1 MNKVN
6 KNIKNIIERYLMI
19 DKRKVRI
26 NKNILIDHLNDI
38 DKIIKK
44 NIGIFK
50 YSFNKSDESLLS
62 GSAINRNFSTC
73 QRYNYKYETKESDA
87 IDYYVLQ
94 VIDKYSFYV

>member
-6 KNIKNIIERYLMI
+6 KNIKTIIGRYLMI
-19 DKRKVRI
+19 DKRKVKI
-26 NKNILIDHLNDI
+26 NKNITIDHLNDI
-38 DKIIKK
+38 DKIIRT

-50 YSFNKSDESLLS
+50 YSF
-62 GSAINRNFSTC
+62 NRNFSTC
-73 QRYNYKYETKESDA
+73 QRYNYKYETKESNS